1 MSHLD
6 QFLYFLDK
14 NGDGTGGK
22 DANEDYSGVHQHFL
36 HTNDHD
42 KVMVVEDLTV
52 YIQGSGSLSSDKYG
66 TNITLTNGIQVLYIG
81 HLETV
86 DFTDGKPILINTDW
100 GSHAGLI
107 QDLQL
112 SGGTKKSTAFTWN
125 LPNSGVK
132 VRKGESFSVLLKD
145 NFSDLE
151 QHTFKI
157 QGRFA

>member
-1 MSHLD
+1 MAPGEKISAELRPELCRYHPQHCIWL
-6 QFLYFLDK
+6 LIY
-14 NGDGTGGK
+14 
-22 DANEDYSGVHQHFL
+22 ANRPS
-36 HTNDHD
+36 
-42 KVMVVEDLTV
+42 
-52 YIQGSGSLSSDKYG
+52 
-66 TNITLTNGIQVLYIG
+66 
-81 HLETV
+81 
-86 DFTDGKPILINTDW
+86 ILINTDW

-151 QHTFKI
+151 QHTLKI